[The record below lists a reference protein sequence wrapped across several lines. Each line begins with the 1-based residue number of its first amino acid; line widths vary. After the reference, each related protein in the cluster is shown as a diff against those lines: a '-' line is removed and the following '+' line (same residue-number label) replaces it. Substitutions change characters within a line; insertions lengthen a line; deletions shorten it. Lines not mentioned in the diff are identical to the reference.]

1 MTEPAKKSGGP
12 KFGCFQV
19 LMIILVVM
27 VITAGLT
34 AWWVKRHLYATAL
47 KPVELTV
54 VEEKKLDEKIETL
67 ESEVTF
73 LDDAGR
79 QEGEPDLRPA
89 PGGDGD
95 EEKRELE
102 FTEREINGL
111 LNRENPELG
120 EKVYVDLMQDAASVR
135 VIVPI
140 EEDVPF
146 LGGKTLRI
154 KVNLSLSY
162 GDNQLAASVR
172 RVSLGGIPL
181 PNAWLGNIKD
191 KDLVSEF
198 GEEGSF
204 WKSFSDGI
212 EGLEVQEDKIWVKL
226 AE

>member
-1 MTEPAKKSGGP
+1 
-12 KFGCFQV
+12 
-19 LMIILVVM
+19 MIILVVM

-47 KPVELTV
+47 KPVELTK
-54 VEEKKLDEKIETL
+54 VEEKELDEKIETL
-67 ESEVTF
+67 GGEVTF

-79 QEGEPDLRPA
+79 REGEPDLNP
-89 PGGDGD
+89 PPDKGDD

-102 FTEREINGL
+102 FTERELNGL

-120 EKVYVDLMQDAASVR
+120 EKIYVDLMQDAASVR

-146 LGGKTLRI
+146 FGGKTLRI

-162 GDNQLAASVR
+162 GDNQLAASVKK
-172 RVSLGGIPL
+172 VSLGGIPL

-204 WKSFSDGI
+204 WKSLSDGI
-212 EGLEVQEDKIWVKL
+212 EGLEVREDKIWLKL